1 MKNIMFSCFIG
12 FVITSSIL
20 FSRTFCLSICL
31 IFPCFNWM
39 ILWLYEYCFDLPTTS
54 QFFFFTF
61 RKDQIG
67 KNLGSATSPIWFL
80 QLWIV
85 RYFSMFVANVPKS
98 AITRSRQ
105 NSLTRSLASQNQL
118 IPLVSSNPF
127 YTGKGTYLTMSI
139 YHGNN

>member
-98 AITRSRQ
+98 AIAAKCHAKD
-105 NSLTRSLASQNQL
+105 LTLGEAPCIKFIFQQGG
-118 IPLVSSNPF
+118 F
-127 YTGKGTYLTMSI
+127 
-139 YHGNN
+139 